1 MDRLTDKP
9 LTCLILRE
17 VYLAGSLTK
26 AEIVASITDLKRN
39 QQLKKYSAKEAEK
52 EIDELTL
59 NYYIV
64 GISTL

>member
-52 EIDELTL
+52 EIDELKDVKW
-59 NYYIV
+59 NR
-64 GISTL
+64 